1 MYVFLDIC
9 PSSPFII
16 GPVAKREAAKAKDCA
31 KENLT
36 KAKADLSEAKS
47 FLASLRN
54 EESVSRLLIRFLLVD
69 TNFYL

>member
-1 MYVFLDIC
+1 M
-9 PSSPFII
+9 
-16 GPVAKREAAKAKDCA
+16 AKREAAKAKDRA

-54 EESVSRLLIRFLLVD
+54 DESVSRLLIRFLLVD
-69 TNFYL
+69 TNLYL